1 MAKVSTEK
9 QDFRTF
15 PTYMHML
22 QFFGS
27 YLPKLDLAK
36 SFRLPTFGYYYDEKV
51 KINYSL
57 PEFLTNIDEYANLGI
72 SKASVQRGTFFI
84 LFFDKPLRNPKTIGT
99 QEEDEVNNAAELF
112 AEKIKEPLIGGLD
125 NAVAVNVEVKDDGVD
140 ETEVSVEKTP
150 EIDLVSKAKALYNEA
165 DKRGSKADL
174 EAFGKEHGVTLNKG
188 KTFDGMIEEF
198 VAALEVSGK

>member
-1 MAKVSTEK
+1 
-9 QDFRTF
+9 
-15 PTYMHML
+15 ML